1 MKRKLESFAMI
12 ILNSGRGDI
21 AQYEFLP
28 TQVIC
33 SDYIRWI

>member
-1 MKRKLESFAMI
+1 MKQKPESFAMI

-28 TQVIC
+28 TKVIC
-33 SDYIRWI
+33 SDYIRRI